1 MNGRNQVRQHALEN
15 GYELSTPY
23 GLDTF
28 TRPDGRK
35 VEIDYA
41 RGGVRIMGIWINNE
55 LQRGATR
62 KDTLAALR
70 DIGSAATP
78 LGAGEGTQERKMGR

>member
-1 MNGRNQVRQHALEN
+1 MNGRNQVCQHALEN
-15 GYELSTPY
+15 GYELLTLY

-41 RGGVRIMGIWINNE
+41 KAT
-55 LQRGATR
+55 GADIASSFVEGQPPRLTGQPPA
-62 KDTLAALR
+62 KPSLA
-70 DIGSAATP
+70 SQMEAA
-78 LGAGEGTQERKMGR
+78 GRSKA